1 VLAPVVVAAQV
12 ELEEL
17 VAALLDLL
25 LLMTLELD
33 MVADA
38 VATQVDQERRA
49 VAVAA
54 AVLL

>member
-1 VLAPVVVAAQV
+1 VLAPVVVAVQV

>member
-1 VLAPVVVAAQV
+1 LEPVVVAAQV

-17 VAALLDLL
+17 AEALLDLL

-38 VATQVDQERRA
+38 AATQVDQERQEA
-49 VAVAA
+49 VAEAV
-54 AVLL
+54 VLL